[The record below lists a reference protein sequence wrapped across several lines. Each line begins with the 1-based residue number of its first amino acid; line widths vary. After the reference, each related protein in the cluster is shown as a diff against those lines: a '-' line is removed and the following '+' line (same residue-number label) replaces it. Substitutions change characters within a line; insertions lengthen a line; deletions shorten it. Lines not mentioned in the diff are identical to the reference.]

1 MIEPFCQPQQLLR
14 NLFDVTVM
22 GRLRPGL
29 SLSRASAQLAAM
41 SPAIMAATEITGYDA
56 KVTSGYLKF
65 KLAAYSAATGV
76 SYLRDSYDSSLQLL
90 LGITGLV
97 LLIACAN
104 LANLM
109 LARATTREREI
120 AVRLALGAGRL
131 RLLRQLLVESSLL
144 AVIGAALGVGLAQ
157 VLSRVLVRALSTED
171 TVVTL
176 ATGTDWRVLAFAA
189 SVAMLT
195 CLIFGMVPAF
205 RASGGDPV
213 TAIRAGGRG
222 MTASRERFS
231 MQRAMVVFQI
241 SISLV
246 LLFSAL
252 LFVRSFHNLLTFDP
266 GMREKGITMAFIGF
280 QNAHLPQDGLEQYKR
295 ELVEE
300 IRSVPGI
307 QNAASTTNAPLM
319 GGTWGHGITV
329 RGAEGTSRFTW
340 VSPGYFNT
348 MGIRLLSG
356 RDFSRNDTGASLRVA
371 VVNQTFVRRYLNGV
385 NPLGQTLRTHAEPNY
400 PSTTYEIVGII
411 PDTKYQSLRSETPP
425 MAFAPAAQFPDPR
438 PWTTI
443 MIHSDLSAATA
454 AESVKRRIAAA
465 HPEIIVEVRSF
476 ESRIQDGLVRERIMA
491 LLSGFFGVLA
501 ALLATV
507 GLYGVISY
515 VVTRRRNEI
524 GIRIAIG
531 AGRVQVVQM
540 VMREALL
547 SLAAGVGI
555 GMVLALAA
563 GRGAGALL
571 FGLKPYDPLTLA
583 ASVVLLVII
592 GALAAFLPATR
603 ASKLD
608 PSEAL
613 RCD

>member
-1 MIEPFCQPQQLLR
+1 MTF
-14 NLFDVTVM
+14 
-22 GRLRPGL
+22 
-29 SLSRASAQLAAM
+29 
-41 SPAIMAATEITGYDA
+41 
-56 KVTSGYLKF
+56 
-65 KLAAYSAATGV
+65 
-76 SYLRDSYDSSLQLL
+76 
-90 LGITGLV
+90 
-97 LLIACAN
+97 
-104 LANLM
+104 
-109 LARATTREREI
+109 
-120 AVRLALGAGRL
+120 
-131 RLLRQLLVESSLL
+131 
-144 AVIGAALGVGLAQ
+144 
-157 VLSRVLVRALSTED
+157 
-171 TVVTL
+171 

-222 MTASRERFS
+222 MTANRERFS

-280 QNAHLPQDGLEQYKR
+280 QNAHLPQDGFEQYKR

-340 VSPGYFNT
+340 ASPGYFNT

-425 MAFAPAAQFPDPR
+425 MAFARAAQFRVSPR
-438 PWTTI
+438 PWTTT
-443 MIHSDLSAATA
+443 M
-454 AESVKRRIAAA
+454 
-465 HPEIIVEVRSF
+465 HP
-476 ESRIQDGLVRERIMA
+476 L
-491 LLSGFFGVLA
+491 
-501 ALLATV
+501 
-507 GLYGVISY
+507 
-515 VVTRRRNEI
+515 
-524 GIRIAIG
+524 
-531 AGRVQVVQM
+531 
-540 VMREALL
+540 
-547 SLAAGVGI
+547 
-555 GMVLALAA
+555 
-563 GRGAGALL
+563 
-571 FGLKPYDPLTLA
+571 
-583 ASVVLLVII
+583 
-592 GALAAFLPATR
+592 
-603 ASKLD
+603 
-608 PSEAL
+608 
-613 RCD
+613 